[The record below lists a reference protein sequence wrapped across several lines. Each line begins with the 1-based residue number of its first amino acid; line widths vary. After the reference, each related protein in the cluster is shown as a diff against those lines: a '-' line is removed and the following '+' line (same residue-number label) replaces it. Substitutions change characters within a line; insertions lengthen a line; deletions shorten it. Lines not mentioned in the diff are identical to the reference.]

1 MRMMLPTA
9 SDVVAKFRSIRK
21 TVKDVQMAFKQFDRN
36 GDGSI
41 DLAELTAALKSTGG
55 NFTQQ
60 EIDTIFSA
68 ADSDGNGEIDYEE
81 FIALMCPSASD
92 IVEKFRAKYKNVSDV
107 KAAFKRFDRN
117 GDGALEKS
125 ELTAALKSSGE
136 SYSDIEVNA
145 IFSLGDVDG
154 DGEITLEEF
163 IALMSPSASSV
174 VQRLRNSFKNLND
187 VKAAFKKIDTD
198 NDGLLSKKE
207 MLASSG
213 SKYDAEEVD
222 AIFAL
227 GDINGDGSIDMGEFI
242 SIMFPSAVDVALQ
255 VSQTFKNLDDVK
267 QAFKL
272 LDKDGDG
279 SISKQ
284 EMASSGQK
292 FNSAQVEAIFALGD
306 VNDDGALD
314 LDEFIAV
321 MCPSALTVISR
332 LVGKY
337 KNISEVKKAFLA
349 IDVNKDGLLSKE
361 ELAGSGKFNAQ
372 EVDAIFI
379 LGDLNGDGDIDL
391 EEFVS
396 LLCPMAGMAIAR
408 LTRNVNNI
416 GDAQQL
422 FRILDK
428 DGDGNISQEEMR
440 ACGNRFNAQEIEAI
454 FAIGDVDNDGAI
466 SLNEFVAVMCP
477 SASTVVGRLSKTYGN
492 LEQIKQG
499 FKKLDKNNDGMI
511 SKTEMAS
518 AGLSNQEVDAIF
530 KLGDTNGDGEID
542 IDEFIGVMCPSAT
555 AVVFKISQAFNGKDG
570 AAAAFRQ
577 IDINGD
583 GLISKEEMRQMM
595 NSAAGKKVSDAEVNT
610 LFQKGDI
617 DGDGQIDMH
626 EFIRLMFPKCSEGIT
641 KRQNSFGNLN
651 EVKAAFRKFDADGD
665 GHITRQELKGVMA
678 KFSDSEVDA
687 VFALGD
693 RDQSGGIDY
702 TEFIAMMIP
711 NSGSILKK
719 ISSQFGSE
727 KKVMEGFK
735 KLDANGDGAISKNEL
750 KSGMRLSDQEVEI
763 VFALGDIDQDGEISL
778 SEFVRLMCPAAES
791 GLNRFRNSFR
801 NIQELIGA
809 FKRFDENCDGSL
821 SPQELVAG
829 AKSVGLNLT
838 SSEVKAIFTLA
849 DTNNDGEVNYTE
861 FVSALYPV
869 AADGIAKL
877 RNSLKDIGCVRQAFK
892 KFDAD
897 GDGEIS
903 IQELKN
909 GAASIGKFS
918 DGELSA
924 IFALGD
930 VDNDGKISF
939 PEFARIVLPSADEK
953 ISQLK
958 KSIGSA
964 NEVSAAFKK
973 FDVNND
979 GKISSQEL
987 QNGLK
992 STGLNFT
999 SQEVDVIFAVAD
1011 LDGDGEISLAE
1022 FEHLLGT
1029 AVSFGRVEDVKAA
1042 FFRFDKDNDG
1052 SIDRAELKS
1061 MLEATGRNSSASEI
1075 EALFKKG
1082 DIDGDG
1088 NLDLQEFIKLMFP
1101 AATDTLSKLQKSYK
1115 NINEI
1120 KTAFRKWDSDGD
1132 GHISR
1137 LELRNVMSSF
1147 SESEVDT
1154 VFACGDMDKSGGI
1167 DYQEFISLM
1176 VPNAAN
1182 TVKKLASQFKSVAD
1196 IKSAFKRLDINK
1208 DGQISRDEL
1217 KNGMKLS
1224 NSDMDIVFAL
1234 GDLDG
1239 DGKFLD

>member
-1 MRMMLPTA
+1 
-9 SDVVAKFRSIRK
+9 
-21 TVKDVQMAFKQFDRN
+21 
-36 GDGSI
+36 
-41 DLAELTAALKSTGG
+41 
-55 NFTQQ
+55 
-60 EIDTIFSA
+60 
-68 ADSDGNGEIDYEE
+68 
-81 FIALMCPSASD
+81 
-92 IVEKFRAKYKNVSDV
+92 
-107 KAAFKRFDRN
+107 
-117 GDGALEKS
+117 
-125 ELTAALKSSGE
+125 
-136 SYSDIEVNA
+136 
-145 IFSLGDVDG
+145 
-154 DGEITLEEF
+154 
-163 IALMSPSASSV
+163 
-174 VQRLRNSFKNLND
+174 
-187 VKAAFKKIDTD
+187 
-198 NDGLLSKKE
+198 
-207 MLASSG
+207 
-213 SKYDAEEVD
+213 
-222 AIFAL
+222 
-227 GDINGDGSIDMGEFI
+227 
-242 SIMFPSAVDVALQ
+242 
-255 VSQTFKNLDDVK
+255 
-267 QAFKL
+267 
-272 LDKDGDG
+272 
-279 SISKQ
+279 
-284 EMASSGQK
+284 
-292 FNSAQVEAIFALGD
+292 
-306 VNDDGALD
+306 
-314 LDEFIAV
+314 
-321 MCPSALTVISR
+321 
-332 LVGKY
+332 
-337 KNISEVKKAFLA
+337 
-349 IDVNKDGLLSKE
+349 
-361 ELAGSGKFNAQ
+361 
-372 EVDAIFI
+372 
-379 LGDLNGDGDIDL
+379 
-391 EEFVS
+391 
-396 LLCPMAGMAIAR
+396 
-408 LTRNVNNI
+408 
-416 GDAQQL
+416 
-422 FRILDK
+422 
-428 DGDGNISQEEMR
+428 MR

-583 GLISKEEMRQMM
+583 GLISKQEMSSAAVGGSKLSKTEVDAIFKLGDTNGDGEIDLEEFLAVMVPSAGFSQTSSMSVQSSSFTQTTVTKTSFTSVSSASFCSVGMTFGSVSDAKAAFQRFDVNGDGVMDKEEMRQMM

-641 KRQNSFGNLN
+641 KLQNSFGNLN

-763 VFALGDIDQDGEISL
+763 VFALGDIDQDGEISS

-801 NIQELIGA
+801 NIQEVIAA

-821 SPQELVAG
+821 SQQELVAG
-829 AKSVGLNLT
+829 TKSLGLNLT
-838 SSEVKAIFTLA
+838 SAEVKAIFTLA
-849 DTNNDGEVNYTE
+849 DVNQDGEVNYTE

-869 AADGIAKL
+869 ASDGIAKF
-877 RNSLKDIGCVRQAFK
+877 RNALKDIGCVRQAFK

-903 IQELKN
+903 IQELKG
-909 GAASIGKFS
+909 GAKSIGKFS
-918 DGELSA
+918 DGELNA
-924 IFALGD
+924 IFAIGD
-930 VDNDGKISF
+930 IDNDGKISF
-939 PEFARIVLPSADEK
+939 PEFARIVIPTADEK

-958 KSIGSA
+958 KSIGSG
-964 NEVSAAFKK
+964 NEVAAAFKK
-973 FDVNND
+973 FDTNND
-979 GKISSQEL
+979 GNISIQEL

-992 STGLNFT
+992 ATGLNFT
-999 SQEVDVIFAVAD
+999 NQEVDVIFAVAD
-1011 LDGDGEISLAE
+1011 LDGDGEISSAE
-1022 FEHLLGT
+1022 FQHLLGT
-1029 AVSFGRVEDVKAA
+1029 GVSFGRVEDVKAA

-1052 SIDRAELKS
+1052 SIDRNELRS
-1061 MLEATGRNSSASEI
+1061 MLAATGKTPTDNEV
-1075 EALFKKG
+1075 ETLFKKG
-1082 DIDGDG
+1082 DLDGDG
-1088 NLDLQEFIKLMFP
+1088 RIDLQEFIKLMFP
-1101 AATDTLSKLQKSYK
+1101 LSSETLGKLQKSFK
-1115 NINEI
+1115 SMNDI
-1120 KTAFRKWDSDGD
+1120 KAAFRKYDTDGD
-1132 GHISR
+1132 GHITR
-1137 LELRNVMSSF
+1137 LELRQVMAKF
-1147 SESEVDT
+1147 SELEVDA
-1154 VFACGDMDKSGGI
+1154 VFALGDMDKSGGI

-1176 VPNAAN
+1176 VPDAPN
-1182 TVKKLASQFKSVAD
+1182 TVKKLASQFKSVQD
-1196 IKSAFKRLDINK
+1196 IKAAFKRLDVNK
-1208 DGQISRDEL
+1208 DGQICRDEL
-1217 KNGMKLS
+1217 KNGMRLS
-1224 NSDMDIVFAL
+1224 DGDPDIVFAL

-1239 DGKFLD
+1239 DGEISIGEFIRVMSPKTATALARFRNTFTAIEDVVSAFRVIDSNNDGSLSKQELAAGMNSFGKKFTSEEIDSVFSLADVNSDGEICYDEFVSMMFPAAATALSKFRRNHKSLKNAKDAFDRYDVDGDGEICYEELVTGMGGEYTANEINAIFAMGDGDQDGQISFLEFSKIMLP